1 MQMPF
6 LMKLTLSM
14 KGKHTTHNH
23 INILCGVLV
32 VMIYFVD
39 KYSRKNLNQGDRDWN
54 VKWGDSQ

>member
-6 LMKLTLSM
+6 LMKLTLPM

-32 VMIYFVD
+32 VMIDIFC
-39 KYSRKNLNQGDRDWN
+39 R
-54 VKWGDSQ
+54 